1 MDSSK
6 ARLIAV
12 ELDTARCK
20 GDWQAI
26 PELAK
31 RYKKCRPN
39 ESVLETTVCVESD
52 FIAILRQVRNE
63 YLIQPKETT
72 ESIQGNTPQN
82 QSTHTLH
89 ESGLTSS
96 TSLPTS
102 KFKRS
107 ASSKEPTG
115 QIFSFESNRADI
127 DYVNDSPHLIT
138 IQPRLTISQV
148 QSCLKRL
155 ETVVQRHAKTRN
167 LESPDDWQAQ
177 FSKII
182 VARIYCESGRYTKAL
197 EALKKLALPLDDVNA
212 GYGLVLLV
220 QARVI
225 KGFCFEMEGDVEAAL
240 ACYNS
245 AWDVASKHLT
255 EKNESL
261 SFWVEECLYRTIL
274 LRLRVDAPIEEIL
287 SAMRGYVQ
295 MVSTH
300 WPVHWRIHKRWI
312 IFRHTARYLTQICQE
327 DNYIPAPTENSV
339 ANDTYVILVC
349 RKLQQ
354 ALSHIAS
361 IDSSIE
367 SEHSKEKNNQL
378 AFQEF
383 CRLTKL
389 FRNLLTSLQLYL
401 NPRMLSYRVSE
412 LVDIIMEGHRI
423 IGWGSNSDVQRVNQ
437 FLCDVKEM
445 TFNNPGVMRHKFF
458 VLIRLGEFEEA
469 LYSLRSYAELIGL
482 PDIDKTDYDSSES
495 DQTTAIKISP
505 ADKAALIQTRLDAL
519 SAVEGDVGWNSDSH
533 ASKENEMNVLSVLLA
548 GAQLY
553 GREYKSGIL
562 AATVSELAL
571 TLYQRVSLVRSN
583 DNNILAQCY
592 LVRGVSLCLLAI
604 QSCDENTRS
613 ANFTESIALLK
624 ASVKAAPSS
633 WRAYYELSLA
643 QAQTRDIKGAS
654 ISISKSIE
662 LNPEH
667 LPSWHLLALLCS
679 CKQNKSV
686 FESLETIEAGLR
698 ECDIDIPT
706 LDIKNIV
713 LSWSGEDKCS
723 RYYFETAESY
733 LTTRMSQILFLET
746 LEGPRS
752 VLKLYPELFTIYSK
766 LSQSL
771 DLSNNAVPTPTLPIP
786 SKKNSLKK
794 VKTDSPK
801 TTSCPSSPTSPRH
814 PRLGTD
820 EQLGLI
826 TAISKT
832 SSRPTSPTLPKSPTS
847 PTSLRQSRIGTED
860 QLGLITPIP
869 RSTSARTQSVTRK
882 RTQSRKA
889 SLDYPRDM
897 SEPPLP
903 TDIPVPMSPLL
914 SETETLKAFT
924 TKMTQEINETV
935 DQLSELSVGRG
946 SSDGLPNPKLKP
958 KQRSFMDI
966 NIMKRISNSQITLL
980 PANSSVSVAK
990 EAKRESAANHKESRR
1005 SGTTVRDLTTVSFAS
1020 VVTSSYLFGS
1030 KNSVSNMHSAYRQV
1044 SNTVA
1049 LDTRSRSA
1057 SDGSTTFVS
1066 HRRERWNML
1075 LMKLW
1080 LMVASTYMR
1089 AGFID
1094 DAMRVISEVEDMNIS
1109 SPMIWYQLGVLCI
1122 KIDRHNPLRGWDDIG
1137 IDSFKKALNL
1147 DPEHVETQVAL
1158 ANVYLDKQEPELAEF
1173 LLLKTTSGTG
1183 WDSAEAWYMLGT
1195 IYQKQEKIEQAKCC
1209 LFYALELNETTPL
1222 CPFSQLPC
1230 FV

>member
-72 ESIQGNTPQN
+72 ET
-82 QSTHTLH
+82 
-89 ESGLTSS
+89 
-96 TSLPTS
+96 
-102 KFKRS
+102 
-107 ASSKEPTG
+107 
-115 QIFSFESNRADI
+115 DI

-155 ETVVQRHAKTRN
+155 ET
-167 LESPDDWQAQ
+167 

-339 ANDTYVILVC
+339 ANDT
-349 RKLQQ
+349 
-354 ALSHIAS
+354 
-361 IDSSIE
+361 
-367 SEHSKEKNNQL
+367 
-378 AFQEF
+378 
-383 CRLTKL
+383 
-389 FRNLLTSLQLYL
+389 
-401 NPRMLSYRVSE
+401 VSE

-686 FESLETIEAGLR
+686 FESLETIEA
-698 ECDIDIPT
+698 
-706 LDIKNIV
+706 
-713 LSWSGEDKCS
+713 DKCS

-771 DLSNNAVPTPTLPIP
+771 DLN
-786 SKKNSLKK
+786 
-794 VKTDSPK
+794 
-801 TTSCPSSPTSPRH
+801 
-814 PRLGTD
+814 

-935 DQLSELSVGRG
+935 
-946 SSDGLPNPKLKP
+946 
-958 KQRSFMDI
+958 
-966 NIMKRISNSQITLL
+966 
-980 PANSSVSVAK
+980 
-990 EAKRESAANHKESRR
+990 
-1005 SGTTVRDLTTVSFAS
+1005 
-1020 VVTSSYLFGS
+1020 
-1030 KNSVSNMHSAYRQV
+1030 

-1094 DAMRVISEVEDMNIS
+1094 DAMRVISEVEDMSIS